1 MSANL
6 QGTIKNVIVTVDAG
20 NVVCTPSTVNVSN
33 PDTLVVFSLT
43 TSGYNFPATGAIVVT
58 TPNTDFPYASW
69 TVKPQMCGVFDSN
82 GVSGDFKYTCNVVVT
97 ATGQMLSLD
106 PIIKNGGPTLP

>member
-6 QGTIKNVIVTVDAG
+6 QGTIKNVVVTVDAG
-20 NVVCTPSTVNVSN
+20 SVVCTPSTVNVSN

-43 TSGYNFPATGAIVVT
+43 TGGYNFPASAAIVVN

-69 TVKPQMCGVFDSN
+69 TVKPQQCAVFDAN
-82 GVSGDFKYTCNVVVT
+82 GVAGDFKYTCTVVET
-97 ATGQMLSLD
+97 ATGHVLSLD
-106 PIIKNGGPTLP
+106 PVIRNGGTGTP

>member
-6 QGTIKNVIVTVDAG
+6 QGTIKNVTVTTDGTTVT
-20 NVVCTPSTVNVSN
+20 CTPSTVLVTN
-33 PDTLVVFSLT
+33 PNTLVVFNLT

-69 TVKPQMCGVFDSN
+69 TVKPQLCGVFDSN

-97 ATGQMLSLD
+97 ATGQVLSLD